1 MKSEL
6 RLHVVNKIRTM
17 RQERKMSQKYLADCL
32 NVSRSFIQKIESPK
46 TNNCYNIEHMNIL
59 AKVFGCSIKDFFP
72 EKPL

>member
-6 RLHVVNKIRTM
+6 RWQIVNKIRTM

-32 NVSRSFIQKIESPK
+32 NVSRSFVQKIESPK
-46 TNNCYNIEHMNIL
+46 TNNCYNIEHLNTL
-59 AKVFGCSIKDFFP
+59 AKVFCCSIKDFFP